1 MKGDELKNKILNISS
16 YQIRQVNGKVK
27 SRDEAKGY
35 CYGWLDALC
44 ELDED
49 YDELSNFIDELF
61 KNITGFDETEFF
73 AALLL
78 TFGGKHSLIL

>member
-1 MKGDELKNKILNISS
+1 MRGDELKNKILNISS
-16 YQIRQVNGKVK
+16 EQIRKVNGKVK

-49 YDELSNFIDELF
+49 YDELSKFIDEVF
-61 KNITGFDETEFF
+61 NTITGFDETEFF
-73 AALLL
+73 ATLLL
-78 TFGGKHSLIL
+78 TFGNNK